1 MAGGAYTQQQQLIP
15 MVVNL
20 GANVAA
26 GTTEAWPIGT
36 IPSDVP
42 IMHLISATLVSGT
55 TVTLNASDYNVWTIQ
70 KGSTVMATLNG
81 ATTNLPLDVPVA
93 FTRTATVAN
102 QKATAADVLT
112 INKTPTLNG
121 TAGTPTI
128 QGVVTLW
135 FRVGTADL
143 NAT

>member
-1 MAGGAYTQQQQLIP
+1 MGAYTAQQALFKDTIA
-15 MVVNL
+15 L

-36 IPSDVP
+36 VPADVP
-42 IMHLISATLVSGT
+42 VMHLISATLVSGT
-55 TVTLNASDYNVWTIQ
+55 TVALNATDFNVWTIQ
-70 KGSTVMATLNG
+70 KGSTVIATLNG
-81 ATTNLPLDVPVA
+81 GTTNLPADVPVA

-102 QKATAADVLT
+102 QKATAGDVLT

-128 QGVVTLW
+128 QAIVTLW
-135 FRVGTADL
+135 WRIGTADL